1 MGHTP
6 PSLHV
11 SSLTIIVVTV
21 VVRVYIQVCS
31 EYEVN
36 VMKLI
41 LFEMSFELASAWE
54 IVYGCVLGNYLS
66 YVVEL
71 YDEFRFL

>member
-1 MGHTP
+1 M
-6 PSLHV
+6 
-11 SSLTIIVVTV
+11 
-21 VVRVYIQVCS
+21 YIQVCS

-41 LFEMSFELASAWE
+41 LFELLSFESASAWE

-66 YVVEL
+66 YVVEI
-71 YDEFRFL
+71 YDEFCFL